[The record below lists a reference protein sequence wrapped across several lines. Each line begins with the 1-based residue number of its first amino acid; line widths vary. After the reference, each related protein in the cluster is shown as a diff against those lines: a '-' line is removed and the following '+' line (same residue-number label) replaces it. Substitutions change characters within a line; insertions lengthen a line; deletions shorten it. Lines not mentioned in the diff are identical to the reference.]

1 MSQLQVD
8 TILNTNGD
16 GAPDFPNG
24 MTVTGVVTATTLN
37 QNVTG
42 IITAQSL
49 SIGDNIQFGNAGVV
63 TATAFAGDGANLTN
77 LPAAGGAIVGV
88 SSGSITGGKGV
99 VVAADGKLMAASG
112 INEVFGTNTASPTTN
127 TGGFAATYDTTANK
141 HVLFYRD
148 SGDSWKGKVVVGT
161 LSGTTI
167 TWGTPVEWDSGPVKV
182 LSACYDPQN
191 NKVLALYSDDDD
203 GNKGK
208 VCIGTVSGTS
218 ITMHTS
224 VDVFGAAI
232 AHGHITYCAN
242 SDHNYAAVATYQA
255 SPYDA
260 NCRIGKYST
269 SSGGSTTW
277 PNSPVVFDAS
287 SRAICTTCC
296 WDSTAN
302 KLVIAYGRYNST
314 ERGTI
319 IAGTIASDAVTFGTS
334 QEFDSSRTDRLDN
347 VIHNPD
353 TGKNMI
359 VWVEGSNGTN
369 YNTMAREAT
378 LSGTTFTFGSEYFV
392 GRNDEGTL
400 VTTNMCS
407 VAYDSDAK
415 KFMIIYADS
424 TTAPVQGFS
433 AILNIASDGTITSS
447 GWHSFRKGL
456 DDMQNAKPTMVYDP
470 DTRKVVSYT
479 YSATGGDICYY
490 YVQGIRESNMTDSN
504 YVGLSQASY
513 TDGQTAKVDVTGAT
527 NEAVSGLSPANKYYV
542 LADGTLSTTADS
554 ENITAGVA
562 VAANKLLL
570 RNPN

>member
-49 SIGDNIQFGNAGVV
+49 GIGDNIQFGNAGII
-63 TATAFAGDGANLTN
+63 TATGFAGDGANLTN
-77 LPAAGGAIVGV
+77 LPPAGGLIVGV

-99 VVAADGKLMAASG
+99 IVVGDGKLMAASG
-112 INEVFGTNTASPTTN
+112 TNEVFGTNTQAESAN
-127 TGGFAATYDTTANK
+127 SGGFGVGYTYDTTSNK
-141 HVLFYRD
+141 HVMFYRD
-148 SGDSWKGKVVVGT
+148 SSDSGKGKVKVGT

-167 TWGTPVEWDSGPVKV
+167 SWGTTVTFTTNEVSIFN
-182 LSACYDPQN
+182 ACYDPYN
-191 NKVLALYSDDDD
+191 NKCVVFYSDRSD

-208 VCIGTVSGTS
+208 TCSGTVSGTT
-218 ITMHTS
+218 ITTGTP
-224 VDVFGAAI
+224 VDVFGDDI
-232 AHGHITYCAN
+232 RWGWITYCAN
-242 SDHNYAAVATYQA
+242 SDHNYAASATIQT

-260 NCRIGKYST
+260 KTRIGKNSGT
-269 SSGGSTTW
+269 NSSNW
-277 PNSPVVFDAS
+277 PNSPVSYDAS
-287 SRAICTTCC
+287 SRAIAMTSC

-319 IAGTIASDAVTFGTS
+319 IAGTIASDAVTFGTA
-334 QEFDSSRTDRLDN
+334 QVFDSSRTDRLDN
-347 VIHNPD
+347 VVHNPD

-369 YNTMAREAT
+369 YHVLAREAT
-378 LSGTTFTFGSEYFV
+378 LSGTTFTFGTEYFV
-392 GRNDEGTL
+392 GRNGDGTL
-400 VTTNMCS
+400 IVSNTCS
-407 VAYDSDAK
+407 FVYDPAAK
-415 KFMIIYADS
+415 KYMIIYS
-424 TTAPVQGFS
+424 NVVGGVTNGYS
-433 AILNIASDGTITSS
+433 AVLDVDSS
-447 GWHSFRKGL
+447 GVISSKGWYGFRPEL
-456 DDMQNAKPTMVYDP
+456 DNMGDSYPMMVYDP
-470 DTRKVVSYT
+470 DQGKCVALTFGADKRW
-479 YSATGGDICYY
+479 Y
-490 YVQGIRESNMTDSN
+490 YVQGLRVSNMNDNN
-504 YVGLSQASY
+504 YVGISQASY

-542 LADGTLSTTADS
+542 LADGTLSTSADA

>member
-37 QNVTG
+37 QNVSG

-49 SIGDNIQFGNAGVV
+49 GIGDNIHIGNAGII
-63 TATAFAGDGANLTN
+63 TATGFAGDGANLTN
-77 LPAAGGAIVGV
+77 LPPAGGVIVGV

-112 INEVFGTNTASPTTN
+112 TNAVFGTNTETPSTN
-127 TGGFAATYDTTANK
+127 NGGFAATYDTTANK
-141 HVLFYRD
+141 HVLFYRSGAD
-148 SGDSWKGKVVVGT
+148 SKGYAVVGT

-167 TWGTPVEWDSGPVKV
+167 TWGTPVEAFDNGPVKV
-182 LSACYDPQN
+182 YSACYDPVN
-191 NKVLALYSDDDD
+191 NKVVVLYSDDDD

-208 VCIGTVSGTS
+208 VHIGTVSGTS
-218 ITMHTS
+218 ITMHTA

-232 AHGHITYCAN
+232 QTGWITYCAN
-242 SDHNYAAVATYQA
+242 SDNNYAAVCTYSA

-260 NCRIGKYST
+260 MCRIGKYST
-269 SSGGSTTW
+269 NSGGSTTW
-277 PNSPVVFDAS
+277 PNSPVVYDS
-287 SRAICTTCC
+287 SARAICTTCC

-378 LSGTTFTFGSEYFV
+378 LSGTVFTFGPEAFV
-392 GRNDEGTL
+392 GRNSEGSL
-400 VTTNMCS
+400 VVTNHCS
-407 VAYDSDAK
+407 VAYDSSAK
-415 KFMIIYADS
+415 KFMIIYSDS
-424 TTAPVQGFS
+424 TTAPVQGMS
-433 AILNIASDGTITSS
+433 AILDIASNGTITSS
-447 GWHSFRKGL
+447 GWYSFRKGL
-456 DDMQNAKPTMVYDP
+456 DDMQNGIAKMVYDP
-470 DTRKVVSYT
+470 DAGKVVSYT
-479 YSATGGDICYY
+479 YGASKCWY
-490 YVQGIRESNMTDSN
+490 YVQGLRQSNMSDNN
-504 YVGLSQASY
+504 YIGISQASY

-554 ENITAGVA
+554 GNITACVA

>member
-16 GAPDFPNG
+16 GAPDFPHG

-37 QNVTG
+37 QNVSG

-49 SIGDNIQFGNAGVV
+49 SIGDNIQFGNAGII
-63 TATAFAGDGANLTN
+63 TATGFAGDGANLTN
-77 LPAAGGAIVGV
+77 LPPAGGVVVGV

-99 VVAADGKLMAASG
+99 VVAGDGKLMAASG
-112 INEVFGTNTASPTTN
+112 SNEVFGTNTLTPATN
-127 TGGFAATYDTTANK
+127 SGGFAATYDTTANK
-141 HVLFYRD
+141 HVLFYRSGAD
-148 SGDSWKGKVVVGT
+148 SKGYAVVGT

-167 TWGTPVEWDSGPVKV
+167 TWGTPVEAFDNGPVQIY
-182 LSACYDPQN
+182 SATYDPHN
-191 NKVLALYSDDDD
+191 NKVAVLYSDDDD

-208 VCIGTVSGTS
+208 VQVGTVSGT
-218 ITMHTS
+218 TFTKHTP
-224 VDVFGAAI
+224 VDVFGGHI
-232 AHGHITYCAN
+232 ASGWITYCAN
-242 SDHNYAAVATYQA
+242 SDHNYAAVATYQY

-260 NCRIGKYST
+260 VARIGQYST
-269 SSGGSTTW
+269 SSGGSTNW
-277 PNSPVVFDAS
+277 PNSAVNYDAS
-287 SRAICTTCC
+287 SRAFATTCC

-334 QEFDSSRTDRLDN
+334 QVFDSSRTDRLDN

-359 VWVEGSNGTN
+359 VWCEGSNGTG
-369 YNTMAREAT
+369 YYTLAREAT
-378 LSGTTFTFGSEYFV
+378 LSGTTFTFGTESNV
-392 GRNDEGTL
+392 SRNADGTL
-400 VTTNMCS
+400 TRTNMCS
-407 VAYDSDAK
+407 VVYDTAAK
-415 KFMIIYADS
+415 KFMIIYADNV
-424 TTAPVQGFS
+424 TGVTEGYS
-433 AILNIASDGTITSS
+433 AILDISSS
-447 GWHSFRKGL
+447 GVISSKGWHGFRPGI
-456 DDMQNAKPTMVYDP
+456 DNMGDENPHMVYDP
-470 DTRKVVSYT
+470 DAGKVVAYT
-479 YSATGGDICYY
+479 YGSSKCYY
-490 YVQGIRESNMTDSN
+490 YVQGLRESNMTDNN

-513 TDGQTAKVDVTGAT
+513 TDGQSAKVDVTGAT

-554 ENITAGVA
+554 ESITAGVA

>member
-16 GAPDFPNG
+16 GAPDFPHG

-77 LPAAGGAIVGV
+77 LPPAGGSIVGV

-99 VVAADGKLMAASG
+99 IVAADGKLMAASG
-112 INEVFGTNTASPTTN
+112 TNEVFGTNTVADTQN
-127 TGGFAATYDTTANK
+127 GGFAATYDTTANK

-148 SGDSWKGKVVVGT
+148 GGDSNKGKVVVGT

-167 TWGTPVEWDSGPVKV
+167 TWGVAVEWDSGPVKV
-182 LSACYDPQN
+182 FSAIYDPQN
-191 NKVLALYSDDDD
+191 NKVACLYSDDDD
-203 GNKGK
+203 SNKGK
-208 VCIGTVSGTS
+208 VCIGTVSGTTVTMGAS
-218 ITMHTS
+218 I
-224 VDVFGAAI
+224 DVFGDHI
-232 AHGHITYCAN
+232 QHGWLTYCAN
-242 SDHNYAAVATYQA
+242 SDHNYAAVATYQS
-255 SPYDA
+255 SPYHGY
-260 NCRIGKYST
+260 CRIGKYST
-269 SSGGSTTW
+269 NSGGSTTW
-277 PNSPVVFDAS
+277 PNSPVIYDDS

-334 QEFDSSRTDRLDN
+334 QVFDTSRTDRLDN

-369 YNTMAREAT
+369 YHTMAREAT

-392 GRNDEGTL
+392 GRDAEGAL
-400 VTTNMCS
+400 VTTNTCS
-407 VAYDSDAK
+407 VAYDTSAK
-415 KFMIIYADS
+415 KYMIIYAQ
-424 TTAPVQGFS
+424 TAAGVTEGFS
-433 AILNIASDGTITSS
+433 AILDIASDGKISS
-447 GWHSFRKGL
+447 KGWYAFRPGL
-456 DDMQNAKPTMVYDP
+456 DNMGDSHPKMVYDP
-470 DTRKVVSYT
+470 DAGKIVSYT
-479 YSATGGDICYY
+479 YNGLNSGTCYY
-490 YVQGIRESNMTDSN
+490 YVQGLRQSNMSDNN
-504 YVGLSQASY
+504 YIGLSQASY

-527 NEAVSGLSPANKYYV
+527 NEAVSGLSTANKYYV
-542 LADGTLSTTADS
+542 VADGTLSTTADS

-562 VAANKLLL
+562 VAANKLLM